1 MKIILLR
8 TTFLFF
14 LLIISVLHSAAQ
26 ITINNTDMPSV
37 NNQFVV
43 NSATPS
49 ASINPVPTGTNFNW
63 DFSSLAS
70 ASQNT
75 DTFTSLINI
84 QSLYAFAFIG
94 SSYALRS
101 AQDISLG
108 GQLTF
113 SKIYNIYKN
122 SSTKYEYSGQG
133 AEINSIP
140 TPMVYSPKD
149 LVYKFPLNF
158 GNTDS
163 STSGFTVTIPTL
175 GAYGKSR
182 KRVNV
187 VDGWGT
193 LVLPSGT
200 YNVLRVKSTITDRDS
215 IVITG
220 FPFPIVLPS
229 TTTEYKWLG
238 NSQGEPLLQIN
249 AGLIGVTQV
258 LYLDNPV
265 GINENNELGSSL
277 EIFPSPATDAVS
289 VSYKVKTNANNSV
302 AVFNIH
308 GEKVKEIFTGTES
321 GDVQHS
327 FSVKNLHAGIY
338 FLRINSTESV
348 AYKKFAVTR

>member
-8 TTFLFF
+8 TVLSFF
-14 LLIISVLHSAAQ
+14 LVLAALVNSTAQ
-26 ITINNTDMPSV
+26 ITINSTDMPSV

-43 NSATPS
+43 NSATPTP
-49 ASINPVPTGTNFNW
+49 SINPVPTGANFNW
-63 DFSSLAS
+63 DFSSLSS

-113 SKIYNIYKN
+113 SKIYNVYKN
-122 SSTKYEYSGQG
+122 SSAKYEYSGQG

-163 STSGFTVTIPTL
+163 SSSGFTVTIPTL

-200 YNVLRVKSTITDRDS
+200 YNVLRVKSTISDRDS

-238 NSQGEPLLQIN
+238 TSQGEPLLQIN

-258 LYLDNPV
+258 LYLANPV
-265 GINENNELGSSL
+265 GINETNELASSL
-277 EIFPSPATDAVS
+277 LISPSPATDAVS
-289 VSYKVKTNANNSV
+289 VFYQSKNNSENSV
-302 AVFNIH
+302 AVFNVQ
-308 GEKVKEIFTGTES
+308 GEKVKVIFNGKETGNA
-321 GDVQHS
+321 QHT
-327 FSVKNLHAGIY
+327 FSVKGLPAGIY
-338 FLRINSTESV
+338 FLRIASDENV